1 MTTVS
6 DYYQLEQENK
16 RLKIKAIDYDS
27 LLKITGDLIR
37 RLKICE
43 ENSKDWERTANIP
56 EWDGLTKYER

>member
-16 RLKIKAIDYDS
+16 RLKIKAIGYDN
-27 LLKITGDLIR
+27 LLKITDALIR

-43 ENSKDWERTANIP
+43 EN
-56 EWDGLTKYER
+56 